1 MNFLRS
7 WVNLSQIICIKW
19 QSAHIYNHFYK
30 VISLEMKCRCI
41 DTTAEAV
48 GVIER
53 YESIIGDGVE
63 NFIKSSPG

>member
-1 MNFLRS
+1 M
-7 WVNLSQIICIKW
+7 
-19 QSAHIYNHFYK
+19 YNHFYK